1 MLRHVAAAGAAALV
15 VAGLLP
21 TVVHAADD
29 PSANPRCGNSQILVT
44 VCAGDTKSAPGTS
57 GSPNG
62 SQHGASTS
70 SSSNSS
76 PDDCIYTKL
85 VPQPP
90 PENLAMQDGKR
101 QGGKGAV
108 YQVYCPS
115 TGRFGVVWI
124 PAGQKQPAAPQID
137 PEVLAR
143 RAVDSMK
150 LVGPKVANPK
160 AGGKYVVGM
169 PMWMWVD
176 QTQTTYGPN
185 SATASAGG
193 VTVTATAEVSS
204 ISWKMGDGTDA
215 VVCNGP
221 GTKYTPSLGK
231 AQSPDCGHV
240 YDKASTDE
248 AGGKFHGTATATWTV
263 NWQVT
268 GGPADAGSFTEVR
281 RSQFTVDVREV
292 QVLN

>member
-1 MLRHVAAAGAAALV
+1 MCASDAKGTPGSSGIPDNSKQGAG
-15 VAGLLP
+15 
-21 TVVHAADD
+21 
-29 PSANPRCGNSQILVT
+29 
-44 VCAGDTKSAPGTS
+44 
-57 GSPNG
+57 
-62 SQHGASTS
+62 TS

-76 PDDCIYTKL
+76 PDDCTYTKL

-90 PENLAMQDGKR
+90 PENLTMQDAKR
-101 QGGKGAV
+101 RGGKGAA
-108 YQVYCPS
+108 YQVICPS

-124 PAGQKQPAAPQID
+124 PDGQNQPAAPQID

-169 PMWMWVD
+169 PTWMWVD
-176 QTQTTYGPN
+176 QTLTTYGPN
-185 SATASAGG
+185 SATATAGG

-204 ISWKMGDGTDA
+204 ISWDMGDGTPS
-215 VVCNGP
+215 VVCDGP
-221 GTKYTPSLGK
+221 GTKYTPSMGK
-231 AQSPDCGHV
+231 TQSPDCGHV

-248 AGGKFHGTATATWTV
+248 TGGKFHGTAKATWTV

-281 RSQFTVDVREV
+281 QTQFTVDVREV